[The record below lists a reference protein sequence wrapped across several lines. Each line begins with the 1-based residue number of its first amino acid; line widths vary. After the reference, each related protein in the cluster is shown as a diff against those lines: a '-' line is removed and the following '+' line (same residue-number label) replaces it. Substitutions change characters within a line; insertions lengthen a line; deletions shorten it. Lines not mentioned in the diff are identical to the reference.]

1 MTRKKA
7 NLDSYGKEYK
17 MAEFWEQQ
25 LMDRLLS
32 LCFEFKDSKDVVM
45 PAEKVKDVMDYVK
58 FLLEN
63 KAKETAEDIQRAQ

>member
-1 MTRKKA
+1 
-7 NLDSYGKEYK
+7 

-32 LCFEFKDSKDVVM
+32 LCFEFRDKKDVVL

-58 FLLEN
+58 FIIDE
-63 KAKETAEDIQRAQ
+63 KQKETAEDIKKAQ

>member
-1 MTRKKA
+1 
-7 NLDSYGKEYK
+7 

-32 LCFEFKDSKDVVM
+32 LCFKFRDNKDVVM
-45 PAEKVKDVMDYVK
+45 PAQEVQDTIDYVK

-63 KAKETAEDIQRAQ
+63 KSRETAEDAERHQ